1 MTAHDGP
8 VGDGHAAGAVA
19 PRLSPRSFAIVV
31 ALTVLV
37 FGFGALNVA
46 SAVMSFSPKL
56 RGLYT
61 YRSATVGD
69 GLLLPLWAYGLVRA
83 AALQEPWPRHAR
95 LVVVCAALAG
105 GAGGA
110 ATQIAWL
117 VSATTPR
124 NWTIPA
130 PHSFNFAGWYHAA
143 FLSLAS
149 ALFAALGAALWL
161 RVRGEPVW
169 QALPRLR
176 LPGAFAI
183 TSPPLAFA
191 GLLALDN
198 VSTGQDPLRAS
209 TFILP
214 VATLLILYVLMLSAT
229 HWRDVKTTTML
240 SVASVIPAAAVMAI
254 FWPGSVFRGY
264 SLLIALAA
272 VFGGVAI
279 GSSSQRSRVVDR
291 AVAASLIGVSLAGPV
306 IVAADTSQVAFVPL
320 ALALVVGMVLAAA
333 EQFLLLRLAG
343 VSAPWTVRESGVLAV
358 GSMLGLACAGV
369 YLADGDEHVRSYA
382 IWFGIAGSILTLTV
396 VAPWIYERFAP
407 VIAGENESMAAHD
420 LSRLKK
426 DAYQVIAGMTG
437 LALISLLSF
446 VIGTT
451 PARDWK
457 TGSWNVFLVVM
468 LIVSATVLVVVTLV
482 LFLVSKRSSPQ
493 VMVSA
498 ASLSAWFVSQCTL
511 FALAQPSGYVG
522 ILIATFMA
530 LIVGLFVGEG
540 IGGNM
545 SSLHNLPLDGPVKMI
560 AVLGGMAAGSTV
572 LWLVGVAYMVRG
584 KPSNM
589 PATIASLVISV
600 AAIQLLPYLAAR
612 SLHRS
617 QPRRQFAPAAP
628 LAGVL
633 QDSFV
638 SLLLAV
644 FIGWLPVVVLA
655 HIGDLSSWAAVV
667 LAYAGYLSAA
677 YVYIMRNNVEHVDR
691 AFERARKK
699 ASGGKIPED
708 QRTALEAL
716 RSHCRSQNILA
727 LVALSPL
734 FVIALYSLATERAG
748 FKPHTGMAGFIKSL
762 LVP

>member
-1 MTAHDGP
+1 
-8 VGDGHAAGAVA
+8 V
-19 PRLSPRSFAIVV
+19 I
-31 ALTVLV
+31 ALAVLV
-37 FGFGALNVA
+37 FGFGVLNVA
-46 SAVMSFSPKL
+46 SVVMNFSPKL

-69 GLLLPLWAYGLVRA
+69 GFLLPLWAYGLVRA

-95 LVVVCAALAG
+95 LVVACAALAG
-105 GAGGA
+105 GVGGA

-117 VSATTPR
+117 VSASTPR

-161 RVRGEPVW
+161 RVRGEPAW
-169 QALPRLR
+169 QALARLR

-183 TSPPLAFA
+183 TIPPLTFA

-198 VSTGQDPLRAS
+198 VSAGQDPLRAS
-209 TFILP
+209 TFILA

-229 HWRDVKTTTML
+229 HWRDVKTPPML
-240 SVASVIPAAAVMAI
+240 SVASVIPAAAVMVM
-254 FWPGSVFRGY
+254 FWPGSVFRGH

-272 VFGGVAI
+272 VFGGVAM
-279 GSSSQRSRVVDR
+279 SSSRQQSRAVDR
-291 AVAASLIGVSLAGPV
+291 AVAASLISVSLAGPV
-306 IVAADTSQVAFVPL
+306 VVAADTSKVAFVPL
-320 ALALVVGMVLAAA
+320 ASALVVGMVLAAA
-333 EQFLLLRLAG
+333 EQLLLLRLAG
-343 VSAPWTVRESGVLAV
+343 VSGLWTVRESGVLAV

-369 YLADGDEHVRSYA
+369 YLADGDEHVMSYA
-382 IWFGIAGSILTLTV
+382 IWFGIAGSVLTLTV
-396 VAPWIYERFAP
+396 VATWIYERFSP
-407 VIAGENESMAAHD
+407 VIAGENETVAAD
-420 LSRLKK
+420 VLSRLKK
-426 DAYQVIAGMTG
+426 DAYQVIVGMTG
-437 LALISLLSF
+437 LALISLLLF

-468 LIVSATVLVVVTLV
+468 LIVSVAVLTVVMLV
-482 LFLVSKRSSPQ
+482 LFVVSKRSSPQ

-498 ASLSAWFVSQCTL
+498 ASLSAWFVCQCTL
-511 FALAQPSGYVG
+511 FALAQPSGSVG
-522 ILIATFMA
+522 ILIASFMA
-530 LIVGLFVGEG
+530 LIVGLFVAQG
-540 IGGNM
+540 ISGNM

-560 AVLGGMAAGSTV
+560 AVLGGMAAGSTI
-572 LWLVGVAYMVRG
+572 LWLVSVAYMVKG
-584 KPSNM
+584 KPSNLS
-589 PATIASLVISV
+589 ATVASLVIGV
-600 AAIQLLPYLAAR
+600 VAIQLLPYLAAR

-617 QPRRQFAPAAP
+617 QPPRQFVPAAP

-644 FIGWLPVVVLA
+644 FVAWLPVVVLG
-655 HIGDLSSWAAVV
+655 HIGDLTSWAAVV

-677 YVYIMRNNVEHVDR
+677 YVYIMRNNVGHVER
-691 AFERARKK
+691 AFDRARKE
-699 ASGGKIPED
+699 ARGGEIPAD
-708 QRTALEAL
+708 WRTALDAL
-716 RSHCRSQNILA
+716 RSHCQRQNVLA
-727 LVALSPL
+727 LIALIPL
-734 FVIALYSLATERAG
+734 LVIALSALVTEQAG
-748 FKPHTGMAGFIKSL
+748 FKPRTEMTGFIKGL